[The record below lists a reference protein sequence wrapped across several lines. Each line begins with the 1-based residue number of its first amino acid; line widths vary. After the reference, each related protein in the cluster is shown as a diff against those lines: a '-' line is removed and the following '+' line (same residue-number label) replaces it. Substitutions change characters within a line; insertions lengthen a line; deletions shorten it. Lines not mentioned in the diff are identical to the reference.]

1 MARILTMVLALMM
14 AVSSALAVQYVV
26 FEDIPGE
33 WNNYESAVGW
43 MNTEY
48 APSSEYVWL
57 ETELLEGGQVAPG
70 VLEFIADPAY
80 AYQNPDEICAYLY
93 IDAPGEILY
102 VSVFEGN
109 WATREYMLLNCT
121 ATDGMY
127 VDIFFPSFDRS
138 GKLLNT
144 DRIYLYEYEK
154 DGQWHYECVTF
165 YFRYDGEETRSFLP
179 EITKSVSVKKP
190 ETTLVPEAADET
202 VVAVDSEPAN
212 EERDAEIIIAEDEDA
227 IIGIIGGADGPTS
240 VTIAGSEGFTD
251 FFGKLFSGVVNGIE
265 EEMVSVQ
272 TEPLETEEPAFII
285 PEEDALETDPYEE
298 MAEVTEE
305 TDTAEQAWDVSGGM
319 RDFFS
324 GVFGGFGK

>member
-1 MARILTMVLALMM
+1 MRKLWFKLCSLLLVAVL
-14 AVSSALAVQYVV
+14 LANMLPLQT
-26 FEDIPGE
+26 FAEQL
-33 WNNYESAVGW
+33 
-43 MNTEY
+43 NTEDMSLVNPG
-48 APSSEYVWL
+48 ADTSEK
-57 ETELLEGGQVAPG
+57 ETATGKIVEELTDKRTEYTKQFRMDNGL
-70 VLEFIADPAY
+70 FIAAVYNDP
-80 AYQNPDEICAYLY
+80 
-93 IDAPGEILY
+93 
-102 VSVFEGN
+102 VH
-109 WATREYMLLNCT
+109 
-121 ATDGMY
+121 
-127 VDIFFPSFDRS
+127 
-138 GKLLNT
+138 
-144 DRIYLYEYEK
+144 YEK

-190 ETTLVPEAADET
+190 ESTLVPEAADET

-240 VTIAGSEGFTD
+240 VTIAGPEGFTD
-251 FFGKLFSGVVNGIE
+251 FFGKLFSGVMNGIE

-285 PEEDALETDPYEE
+285 PEEDASETDPYEE

-305 TDTAEQAWDVSGGM
+305 TDTAEQAWDASGGM